1 MMSFAFARGRG
12 AMGCRAALLLLALPV
27 LAGCASTQVGAQW
40 SDPAFRGQ
48 SLRGA
53 RLLVVCDAPDPA
65 MQRICQDEVAAQI
78 QGLGATPV
86 QAPDAGAN
94 GRQPAVEQVLAAARV
109 AGAKAVFSA
118 SVVPDATIVSPGPTF
133 SIGLGGFNSG
143 GYRSGVGGGVG
154 VSVPSSTGQVSTG
167 YAANGMLTDVA
178 SGRMMWTAKATT
190 PAQADLNAQLMELA
204 RAVVGS
210 AQQAGLF

>member
-1 MMSFAFARGRG
+1 MKSSTRRSDRSAIAG
-12 AMGCRAALLLLALPV
+12 RAALLGLLL
-27 LAGCASTQVGAQW
+27 LAGCATTQVGAQW

-48 SLRGA
+48 TLRGA

-65 MQRICQDEVAAQI
+65 MQRICQDELSARV

-86 QAPDAGAN
+86 QAPDGSAT
-94 GRQPAVEQVLAAARV
+94 GRQPAVQQLLAAARV

-118 SVVPDATIVSPGPTF
+118 SVLPDATVVNPGPTV
-133 SIGLGGFNSG
+133 SIGLGGFG
-143 GYRSGVGGGVG
+143 GYHSGVSGGVG
-154 VSVPSSTGQVSTG
+154 IAMPAGGGSVSTG
-167 YAANGMLTDVA
+167 YAANGTLTDVA

-190 PAQADLNAQLMELA
+190 PAQADLNAQLAELA